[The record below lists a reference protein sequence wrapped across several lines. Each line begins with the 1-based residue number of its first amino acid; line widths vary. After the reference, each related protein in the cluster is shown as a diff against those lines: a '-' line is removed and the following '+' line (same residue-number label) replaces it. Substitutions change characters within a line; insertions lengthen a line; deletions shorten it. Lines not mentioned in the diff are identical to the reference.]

1 MASITFTCCCGNF
14 WRSSR
19 LCSQKPPAKPRAS
32 RRERKSGTVASMRRK
47 HSLKELRLR
56 CKNSHHAFLGPSPIL
71 HRKQRTRHQ
80 NRPPPQSR
88 MSRFVLREVFMSDR
102 FGQRLSLQ
110 KGQAHAFT
118 GNGIDSSG
126 RVANQRGVSACHSR
140 QNKIPSHRSALGCR
154 RLAVHKSRGDIGK
167 KRQRI
172 TEPQFRISRKHHDAN
187 FVRGNGSYIQLRF
200 FSPMDFD
207 AIRPRRA
214 SKMLPK
220 RKTHARRFS
229 RFKSRP
235 VAYQRTQSVRA
246 NNPVRRE
253 IPAAGADE
261 ILSNSS
267 HHCSPQN
274 HGARKF
280 RRANQLAVQFDSP
293 HALSLGASPPSAT
306 VTCNPLR
313 RSAIAATRPAGPP
326 PITNACSDRFM
337 QWPGAAGFL
346 VSVWSALN
354 RLKNAQKGCKK
365 NYGGDNFFTFAAD
378 NERFCR
384 FWR

>member
-1 MASITFTCCCGNF
+1 
-14 WRSSR
+14 
-19 LCSQKPPAKPRAS
+19 
-32 RRERKSGTVASMRRK
+32 MRRK

-187 FVRGNGSYIQLRF
+187 FVRGNGSYLQLRF

-274 HGARKF
+274 HGARIF
-280 RRANQLAVQFDSP
+280 RRAYQLAMQFDSP
-293 HALSLGASPPSAT
+293 HTEAREPAKFRLRHRLAPYETYSTKHSAGRPIQRHPEPLQRYE
-306 VTCNPLR
+306 PLR
-313 RSAIAATRPAGPP
+313 QNS
-326 PITNACSDRFM
+326 
-337 QWPGAAGFL
+337 
-346 VSVWSALN
+346 
-354 RLKNAQKGCKK
+354 
-365 NYGGDNFFTFAAD
+365 FAA
-378 NERFCR
+378 RFIARRVSTVGNGHAQSLVAQRNRRNKACGTSTNYKR
-384 FWR
+384 VF